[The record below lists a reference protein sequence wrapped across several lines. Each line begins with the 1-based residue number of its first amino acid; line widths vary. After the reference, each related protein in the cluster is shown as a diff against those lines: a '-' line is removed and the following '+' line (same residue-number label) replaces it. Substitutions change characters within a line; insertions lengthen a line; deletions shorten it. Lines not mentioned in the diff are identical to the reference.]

1 MKFSIDVKEAQ
12 TLTADLVRIPSPY
25 FQEEPVMR
33 FAFDWLEKAKVPVEF
48 HRFHE
53 DKILNYEGINV
64 WGVVEGA
71 KSGPTVVL
79 NGHLDTV
86 KLCEGW
92 TRDPFGAEV
101 EDGRL
106 YGLGACD
113 MKGGCASIMLALK
126 HFLMR
131 NGSFSGRIV
140 YSLVCDE
147 EGPFGLGTDALIM
160 DGIIPQKADI
170 AIVTEPSSAF
180 AGVVFPAVCLGARG
194 GYNYKLSFT
203 GKSAH
208 GAFPEQGINAVSDAA
223 KVLLELEKTSM
234 RFDEKLG
241 RGSICCIDFEGGG
254 AALSVPDR
262 AEFSV
267 FRHTV
272 LGEDKDTILEEVKAA
287 VERANI
293 RSKVDFKFREAPH
306 PECDGFPAY
315 VTSRDNEYVNLFEES
330 TKHVTGQSP
339 KETYF
344 ASVGD
349 FCYLG
354 GRLGIPTI
362 VFGPSGGNF
371 HGPDEYVNIE
381 DVKTTTEVILEFLE
395 RSLNL
400 SMSSP
405 PHGKAYLKEM
415 EL

>member
-1 MKFSIDVKEAQ
+1 MDIKEAQ

-25 FQEEPVMR
+25 FHEGEVMR
-33 FAFDWLEKAKVPVEF
+33 FAFNWLKNAKVPVEF
-48 HRFHE
+48 HRFCE
-53 DKILNYEGINV
+53 DKILNYEGVNV

-126 HFLMR
+126 YFLMR
-131 NGSFSGRIV
+131 NGSFTGKII

-147 EGPFGLGTDALIM
+147 EGPFGLGTHALIM
-160 DGIIPQKADI
+160 DGIIPNKADM
-170 AIVTEPSSAF
+170 AIVAEPSSAF
-180 AGVVFPAVCLGARG
+180 AGVAFPAVCLGARG
-194 GYNYKLSFT
+194 GYNYKLFFT
-203 GKSAH
+203 GRSAH
-208 GAFPEQGINAVSDAA
+208 GAMPELGINAVSDAA
-223 KVLLELEKTSM
+223 KVLLELEKTPM
-234 RFDEKLG
+234 IAHEKLG
-241 RGSICCIDFEGGG
+241 RGSICCVDFRGGG
-254 AALSVPDR
+254 AALSVPDK

-272 LGEDKDTILEEVKAA
+272 QGEDKNTIIEEVKRA
-287 VERANI
+287 VSKANI

-315 VTSRDNEYVNLFEES
+315 VTSRDNEYVKLFEES
-330 TKHVTGQSP
+330 TKKVTGQSP

-354 GRLGIPTI
+354 GRLSIPTV

-371 HGPDEYVNIE
+371 HGPDEYVNIK
-381 DVKTTTEVILEFLE
+381 DVKTTAEVILEFLE
-395 RSLNL
+395 RSL
-400 SMSSP
+400 SQGS
-405 PHGKAYLKEM
+405 
-415 EL
+415 